1 MVDAA
6 LFELEGVVFDTI
18 TLRQDSLRSAL
29 AAQGIAIPLEPEIID
44 ALVPRAAAA
53 AALMRARMPFD
64 DVLLDLVAAGA
75 ERAFST
81 NLATAGAELHEG
93 ARAFVESAAC
103 STRVAIVT
111 RAARADAQAL
121 LRLAGLEAVPAI
133 MVCGDDV
140 LDAKPSC
147 EGYRLA
153 LDRLGRQRRVRLA
166 TVIALEH
173 GAMGIRAALAAGLRC
188 VVSGAVA
195 PHIAIEADAYLPTLQ
210 GQTLKSVDE
219 LLASGREHVQ

>member
-6 LFELEGVVFDTI
+6 LFELEGVLFDTI
-18 TLRQDSLRSAL
+18 TLRRDSLRSAL
-29 AAQGIAIPLEPEIID
+29 AAHGIAIPLEPEIID
-44 ALVPRAAAA
+44 ALGPRAAAA

-64 DVLLDLVAAGA
+64 DVLLDVITAGA
-75 ERAFST
+75 ERAFAT
-81 NLATAGAELHEG
+81 NLAAGGAELYEG
-93 ARAFVESAAC
+93 AQAFVESAAC

-111 RAARADAQAL
+111 RAARADAQLL
-121 LRLAGLEAVPAI
+121 LRLAGLDAVPAI

-173 GAMGIRAALAAGLRC
+173 GTMGIRAALAAGVRC
-188 VVSGAVA
+188 VVAGAVA
-195 PHIAIEADAYLPTLQ
+195 PHVAIEANAYLPTLQ
-210 GQTLKSVDE
+210 GHTLKSLDE
-219 LLASGREHVQ
+219 LLTSGREHVQ